1 VLADLPGPKLRAIL
15 PAALALEV
23 GKQVT
28 LALRSDAADIH
39 LTEPEAL
46 ANLQPGQRVL
56 LDDGRLQARVAAVGP
71 DSATLTVE
79 VGGTLLPN
87 KGVNFPDTELM
98 IPAVTERDRAA
109 ITTALKVG
117 VDWFALSFVR
127 DADAAAELRRHCDD
141 VPILAKIERPEAV
154 AKSAAIIAAFDGIM
168 VARGDLG
175 VEIAL
180 ERVPHMQKRLI
191 QQARVAGKPVITAT
205 DMLDSMRK
213 NPRPTRAEASDVAN
227 AVYDGT
233 DAVMLSGETAVGDY
247 PVEALACMTRILHE
261 AENHQAD
268 DGPRQV
274 EVPRGALIDHIT
286 NEVVDLA
293 RVIGAHAIV
302 TPTLS
307 GRTARLLAR
316 HRSRALVVATA
327 TDEKVVRRLSLVWGV
342 QAVDMPLP
350 GDGADRLAAAVKAA
364 CRAGVLKPGTLVIGL
379 ARHPIESGAGFPTI
393 RVARVGPNG
402 ESCEP

>member
-1 VLADLPGPKLRAIL
+1 
-15 PAALALEV
+15 
-23 GKQVT
+23 
-28 LALRSDAADIH
+28 
-39 LTEPEAL
+39 
-46 ANLQPGQRVL
+46 
-56 LDDGRLQARVAAVGP
+56 
-71 DSATLTVE
+71 
-79 VGGTLLPN
+79 
-87 KGVNFPDTELM
+87 
-98 IPAVTERDRAA
+98 
-109 ITTALKVG
+109 
-117 VDWFALSFVR
+117 
-127 DADAAAELRRHCDD
+127 
-141 VPILAKIERPEAV
+141 
-154 AKSAAIIAAFDGIM
+154 
-168 VARGDLG
+168 
-175 VEIAL
+175 
-180 ERVPHMQKRLI
+180 
-191 QQARVAGKPVITAT
+191 
-205 DMLDSMRK
+205 
-213 NPRPTRAEASDVAN
+213 
-227 AVYDGT
+227 
-233 DAVMLSGETAVGDY
+233 MLSGETAVGDY